1 MWSNFTTEKLK
12 LAIRR
17 LYALYLFVAGIAL
30 AFPYR
35 PSNWPLL
42 VLVHIVAIM
51 MLLNIKPFPA
61 VYAWLNARV
70 PRLVEG
76 VGDWFAILLV
86 PLLYTELAA
95 LNASIF
101 DGRYFDSLI
110 LSVEQAWFGGLP
122 SRDMA
127 LAWPNLALSE
137 LLHFSYLSYYLIIFG
152 PPFYL
157 YLKKQR
163 TAMQAMVFTLLFSF
177 FAHYIF
183 FIYFPVQGPRY
194 LFPAPGGEIA
204 RGYFYKLTHKLL
216 EAGSSQGAAFPS
228 SHVGVSFAQVA
239 VAFALV
245 PSLGP
250 LLLVLS
256 TGLAVGAVYGGFHYA
271 TDAVVGLVYGLLLFA
286 LAPYA
291 ARLLTRTRA
300 P

>member
-1 MWSNFTTEKLK
+1 VWNDFPVATLK

-17 LYALYLFVAGIAL
+17 LYALYLMVAGVAL

-35 PSNWPLL
+35 PPNWPVL

-51 MLLNIKPFPA
+51 MLLDIKPFPA
-61 VYAWLNARV
+61 LYAWLNARV

-86 PLLYTELAA
+86 PLLYTELAV

-101 DGRYFDSLI
+101 NGHYFDSLI
-110 LSVEQAWFGGLP
+110 LSVERAVFGGLP

-127 LAWPNLALSE
+127 AAWPNLALSE
-137 LLHFSYLSYYLIIFG
+137 FLHFSYLSYYLIIFG

-157 YLKKQR
+157 YMKKQR
-163 TAMQAMVFTLLFSF
+163 AAMQLMIFTLLFSF

-204 RGYFYKLTHKLL
+204 RGYFYNLAHKLL

-250 LLLVLS
+250 VLLVLS

-271 TDAVVGLVYGLLLFA
+271 TDAIVGLIYGLILFA
-286 LAPYA
+286 LAPRA
-291 ARLLTRTRA
+291 VRLLARSRE
-300 P
+300 